1 MFLLDMI
8 QDKILSPFMYV
19 LTSSMYDDIISQNQ
33 FMSNFVLIWF
43 VLYTSVVIIFYLA
56 VWRPTESKLEFDV
69 SFITII

>member
-1 MFLLDMI
+1 
-8 QDKILSPFMYV
+8 MYV